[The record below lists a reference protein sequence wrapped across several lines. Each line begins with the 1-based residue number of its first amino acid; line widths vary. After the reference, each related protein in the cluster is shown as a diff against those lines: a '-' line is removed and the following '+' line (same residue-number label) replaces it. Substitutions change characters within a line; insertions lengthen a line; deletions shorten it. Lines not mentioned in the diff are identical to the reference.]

1 MNLCDL
7 AGSEKIGIEENLS
20 QAHLLELTTINLSL
34 KSLGKV
40 IQALSLGKKRDYIP
54 FRESKLTRLL

>member
-1 MNLCDL
+1 M

-34 KSLGKV
+34 TSLGKV
-40 IQALSLGKKRDYIP
+40 IQSLSLGKKRDHIP